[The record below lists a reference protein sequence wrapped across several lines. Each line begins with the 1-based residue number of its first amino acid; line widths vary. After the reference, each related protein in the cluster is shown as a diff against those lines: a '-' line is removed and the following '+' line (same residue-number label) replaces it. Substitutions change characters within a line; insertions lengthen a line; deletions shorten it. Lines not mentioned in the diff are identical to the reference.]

1 MAFHRSKRQRH
12 SADDS
17 MWTSYSDLFLGLSV
31 IFLLLYVA
39 ASLRQGTEGFAQ
51 YQQLKQ
57 TEKENETLRQQI
69 RAYETINKQ
78 YLDQQ
83 ASDDQKK
90 TYDLLMS
97 KLDLLQNEANDEAKK
112 LRLAAREHD
121 EKKRAL
127 NEYQAMVKAIV
138 QANNVAS
145 SRIAKRDVFIDKQE
159 DKIEEQDT
167 EITELNQDLVEKR
180 NVIASGERKI
190 QELDQQ
196 LNTNIK
202 RLEAERKAKRISQAA
217 FVREREMLREQA
229 RRNIEMLEAQNV
241 RARGEIDKINT
252 ELAQTSRELA
262 STKTNLEKTQALAS
276 DLGTKLTE
284 SERKHQERL
293 AGLRDAFAS
302 KASAERAEFEQKL
315 AAEKLSG
322 EQRAAREAA
331 FRAEAERKARGL
343 ADQIADAEG
352 KFRRAQAEAE
362 GAKGALA
369 KKEGELAATKGRLE
383 QTSRD
388 LATAQANL
396 EAKRKLA
403 ESIKNRFTKQGIK
416 AEVDGKTGD
425 VLLSFGDEYFD
436 TGKSKLKPGMQRV
449 LEKAMPAYSQS
460 LFEDKRIADKI
471 SAVEI
476 VGFASPTFKNRFID
490 PRKLSSADRKAVQ
503 YNLDLSYQRA
513 RAIFDHIYANMDFQH
528 KRQLLPLVKVT
539 GRSFL
544 AQDPNQR
551 TPANSNADAFCR
563 QNDCAKL
570 QRVIIK
576 FNLKEE

>member
-1 MAFHRSKRQRH
+1 MAFHRSKRKSH

-39 ASLRQGTEGFAQ
+39 ASLRQGTEGFMQ
-51 YQQLKQ
+51 FQQLKK
-57 TEKENETLRQQI
+57 TEKENETLRQQL

-97 KLDLLQNEANDEAKK
+97 KLDLLQDEANDEAKK
-112 LRLAAREHD
+112 LRQAAREHD

-159 DKIEEQDT
+159 HTIEEQDT
-167 EITELNQDLVEKR
+167 QITELNQDLAEKR
-180 NVIASGERKI
+180 NAIASGERKI
-190 QELDQQ
+190 QELDRQ
-196 LNTNIK
+196 LNSNIK
-202 RLEAERKAKRISQAA
+202 RLEAERKAKKISQAA
-217 FVREREMLREQA
+217 FIREREMLREQA

-252 ELAQTSRELA
+252 QLSQTSRELA
-262 STKTNLEKTQALAS
+262 SAKTNLEKTQALAS
-276 DLGTKLTE
+276 DLGNKLTE
-284 SERKHQERL
+284 AEKQHQERL
-293 AGLRDAFAS
+293 AGLRDVFAS
-302 KASAERAEFEQKL
+302 KAAAERAAFEQKL

-343 ADQIADAEG
+343 AEQIADAEG

-362 GAKGALA
+362 GARGALA
-369 KKEGELAATKGRLE
+369 QKEGELAATKGRLE

-403 ESIKNRFTKQGIK
+403 ESIKNRFNKQGIR

-425 VLLSFGDEYFD
+425 VLLSFGEEYFD

-460 LFEDKRIADKI
+460 LFEDKAIANKI

-490 PRKLSSADRKAVQ
+490 PRKLSAADRKAVQ

-576 FNLKEE
+576 FNLKDE